1 VESEHRTTVRRYLLG
16 EATGEEREALE
27 REYFE
32 DESALSG
39 VEAEE
44 ETLIEEYLA
53 ERLNARERDLF
64 QQRYLASPIHRRR
77 VDAIRRL
84 SAMSASGADA
94 AEVIGR
100 ARVSSYQW
108 LALAAALILA
118 VGAAWL
124 FTPGQPVSL
133 STPPAAGNRQSD
145 ASAPSSPPSPTPSA
159 PAPATAPRVFAFS
172 LPPISTRSADQAP
185 QLVIPQGTDAVRLQL
200 EGTGRPAPLNQTRAE
215 IRKVTGEE
223 VWSGPAISSTDT
235 SSGTLARI
243 DVPAARLRADDYI
256 VTLFETPAAA
266 GERERNRYF
275 LRVR

>member
-1 VESEHRTTVRRYLLG
+1 MESEHRATVRRYLLG
-16 EATGEEREALE
+16 EATDEEREALE

-32 DESALSG
+32 DESALSR
-39 VEAEE
+39 VESEE

-53 ERLNARERDLF
+53 ERLDVRDRDLF
-64 QQRYLASPIHRRR
+64 QERYLASPIHRQR

-84 SAMSASGADA
+84 SAMSASGTEA
-94 AEVIGR
+94 ATATGT
-100 ARVSSYQW
+100 ARVSSYRW
-108 LALAAALILA
+108 FALAAALILT
-118 VGAAWL
+118 VGAVWV
-124 FTPGQPVSL
+124 FTPGKTETASGNRPPDASL
-133 STPPAAGNRQSD
+133 PSLEPSPSPSAAPPAA
-145 ASAPSSPPSPTPSA
+145 
-159 PAPATAPRVFAFS
+159 APRVFAFS
-172 LPPISTRSADQAP
+172 LPPISTRSADPAP
-185 QLVIPQGTDAVRLQL
+185 RLVIPHGTDVVSLQL

-223 VWSGPAISSTDT
+223 VWSGPAISSTDI

-266 GERERNRYF
+266 SERERNRYF